1 MPEQRPTRESII
13 KAWKGE
19 DKKSAR
25 PVGAKQVARAMK
37 ISVHWIRK
45 LFPEESLTEMKRQNN
60 IRISKQEQHHS
71 AEALLQKLDDVVTR
85 RRTLP
90 AWAALI
96 HRTGISEKTW
106 KKTLGGRAGCAKEDV
121 YRAYHQWLCAKHK
134 TSANIAIVERFL
146 NRPSESDTTPGAIAV
161 RNREPGAT
169 KSEGPVYGAP
179 LNYRNV
185 TYAPTNELGVVLLF
199 GMVSKALSFESIQR
213 VGPDFPD
220 CEALRRVRGGQLQRK
235 LIEFEYKSR
244 EFNHDPNGCNVIVC
258 WEHNWKECPS
268 SLEVIELSK
277 EIERLKCKAGG
288 E

>member
-1 MPEQRPTRESII
+1 MPQQRPTRESII
-13 KAWKGE
+13 KAWKAE

-25 PVGAKQVARAMK
+25 PVGANQVAMAMK
-37 ISVHWIRK
+37 ISPHWIRK

-60 IRISKQEQHHS
+60 IRLSKQEQHHS
-71 AEALLQKLDDVVTR
+71 AEALFQKLDDVVTSR
-85 RRTLP
+85 SAVP
-90 AWAALI
+90 AWSVLI

-106 KKTLGGRAGCAKEDV
+106 KKTLGGRAGCTKEDV
-121 YRAYHQWLCAKHK
+121 YRAYYQWLCAKHK

-146 NRPSESDTTPGAIAV
+146 NRLSESETTADAV
-161 RNREPGAT
+161 TVRPREPGAT
-169 KSEGPVYGAP
+169 KSEGPVYGKL
-179 LNYRNV
+179 LNYRNM

-199 GMVSKALSFESIQR
+199 GMVSKALGFESIQR
-213 VGPDFPD
+213 VAPDFPD
-220 CEALRRVRGGQLQRK
+220 CEALRRVRGGQLQRR

-244 EFNHDPNGCNVIVC
+244 EFNHDPKGCDIIVC

-277 EIERLKCKAGG
+277 EIELLKSKGDR